1 MSQFHKNRTSKKG
14 DVDYYTCTEKS
25 KGCRGRAVVQRLE
38 RFDEETGNIVT
49 QNRLVSVTKPEVH
62 AKVHTSEN
70 SAIIACSLV
79 AQMKEEIARNPS
91 QTLGEMKVEENCFF

>member
-1 MSQFHKNRTSKKG
+1 M
-14 DVDYYTCTEKS
+14 
-25 KGCRGRAVVQRLE
+25 VQRLE
-38 RFDEETGNIVT
+38 RFDEETGMIVT
-49 QNRLVSVTKPEVH
+49 QNRLVSVSKPEVH